1 MKQTLLYSEEQTLIL
16 EESCLPPLQSGTYTL
31 TAAQETDALGPG
43 APVSAVFAVEGPRLR
58 LDPSEIDCVYP
69 PAGLSG
75 SYQSCLPQITFRRK
89 TLPWE
94 RALDAEKTLRS
105 AADHTGRPLLERPW
119 LALLCLQGEEL
130 ASLETAPAG
139 QAAAP
144 PPGTYFP
151 KLTLLDSERDELCR
165 YLDLDTDLFLRVM
178 PRPDELALLCHGRKV
193 TRSNQTRQDETAED
207 WVSILAGNRLPT
219 SSEAGT
225 VNHIYLVSLEGFGAY
240 EALSPQTFPK
250 VRLLVLYDWEFVS
263 VTRPRSFLDYVEGLT
278 RRRLEGAAPSADA
291 QYVPN
296 GYTPLTH
303 HFRSGAVTVSLYR
316 GPLVPTETAYQP
328 PQADSIDGLYRYL
341 PEIGL
346 FDVSYAAA
354 WQLGK
359 LAALHSQSIAETLLT
374 IRQTSRQQVLRQ
386 VQYRTL
392 NNHLGGPNG
401 TPLET
406 LLEQLEETEA
416 TP

>member
-1 MKQTLLYSEEQTLIL
+1 MKQLLQYSDDQTLVL

-31 TAAQETDALGPG
+31 TATQETDALGTG
-43 APVSAVFAVEGPRLR
+43 APVTAVFAVEGPRVR
-58 LDPSEIDCVYP
+58 LDQSDIDCVYP

-75 SYQSCLPQITFRRK
+75 SFQSCLPQITFRRK

-94 RALDAEKTLRS
+94 RALEAEHTLRS

-119 LALLCLQGEEL
+119 MALLCLQGEEVV
-130 ASLETAPAG
+130 SPETGTAG

-144 PPGTYFP
+144 PPGVYVP

-165 YLDLDTDLFLRVM
+165 FLDLDTALFLRVM

-193 TRSNQTRQDETAED
+193 TRSNQTRRDDDDGD
-207 WVSILAGNRLPT
+207 WVSILAGNRLPV
-219 SSEAGT
+219 SSETGT

-240 EALSPQTFPK
+240 DTLSPQQFSK
-250 VRLLVLYDWEFVS
+250 VRLVVLYDWEFVS
-263 VTRPRSFLDYVEGLT
+263 VTRPRSFLDYVEGLD
-278 RRRLEGAAPSADA
+278 RQRLEGSAPAADPR
-291 QYVPN
+291 YVPN

-303 HFRSGAVTVSLYR
+303 HFRNGAVTVSLYR

-328 PQADSIDGLYRYL
+328 PQADSADGLYRYL
-341 PEIGL
+341 PELGL

-359 LAALHSQSIAETLLT
+359 LAALHSQPVAEALLT
-374 IRQTSRQQVLRQ
+374 IQQDARQAALRQ
-386 VQYRTL
+386 AQHGAL
-392 NNHLGGPNG
+392 NNHLGGTGG

-406 LLEQLEETEA
+406 LLERLEETEA